1 MLEVVSSSLRSA
13 TFANPLVGVPNVE
26 SPFFDQIFTAESVS
40 ADVLRIARDLNRDG
54 LAVID
59 FPDPDFNSVAE
70 RIKSSLAPQYDW
82 KEWRENGW
90 AKNRGLRVQ
99 DAWKSNPDVRRIAA
113 NQQILDLLETLYGR
127 RAFPF
132 QSLNFPV
139 GTQQATHNDA
149 VHFHSV
155 PERFMC
161 GVWVALEDAD
171 EENGALEYYPRSH
184 ELPLFVNEHIG
195 ACSAE
200 QDQPFAHYNRYL
212 DLWRQL
218 IEARGYER
226 TIFRA
231 RKGQAL
237 IWLATLLHGGSRHNN
252 PDRTRWSQVTHYF
265 FEDCTYLTPLASDAA
280 YGQIHYRQVQNILT
294 GENVPNCYGPYQV
307 SQEVMARKAPK
318 SVRLPAGFD
327 PKAYLAANPD
337 VAMAGG
343 DAAQHYLAFGRH
355 ENRRLA

>member
-1 MLEVVSSSLRSA
+1 MLDLVSSGLPSA
-13 TFANPLVGVPNVE
+13 TFTNPLVGVPNVE
-26 SPFFDQIFTAESVS
+26 SPFFDQIFTAASVS
-40 ADVLRIARDLNRDG
+40 PDILRIARNLNRDG
-54 LAVID
+54 YAVID
-59 FPDPDFNSVAE
+59 FPDPDFDSVAE
-70 RIKSSLAPQYDW
+70 RIKSSLAPEYDW

-90 AKNRGLRVQ
+90 AKNRGMRVQ
-99 DAWKSNPDVRRIAA
+99 DTWKSNPDVRRIAA
-113 NQQILDLLETLYGR
+113 NQQILDLLEVLYGR

-139 GTQQATHNDA
+139 GTQQETHNDA

-171 EENGALEYYPRSH
+171 EENGTLEYYPRSH
-184 ELPLFVNEHIG
+184 ELPLFGNEHIG

-200 QDQPFAHYNRYL
+200 QDHPFAHYNQYL
-212 DLWRQL
+212 DLWRKL
-218 IEARGYER
+218 IEARGYKR

-237 IWLATLLHGGSRHNN
+237 IWLATLLHGGSRHHN
-252 PDRTRWSQVTHYF
+252 PERTRWSQVTHYF
-265 FEDCTYLTPLASDAA
+265 FEGCTYLTPLASDAA

-294 GENVPNCYGPYQV
+294 GESIPSRYGPYQV

-318 SVRLPAGFD
+318 SVDLPAGFD

-337 VAMAGG
+337 VAAAGI
-343 DAAQHYLAFGRH
+343 DAVQHYLTFGRYEGRH
-355 ENRRLA
+355 LA